1 MFRLE
6 KIFQVNDSVYINLSI
21 FWKTFAVFLSI
32 YIFSILEFNS
42 IFDLLNYDIY
52 KTSKYFYLSI
62 YFSISYLLFSFA
74 LGIMK
79 KKYVIGFF
87 IFLLNDIIPFL
98 ISVPFTLYLLFL
110 LKIDFNININILYL
124 LILIIFNIF
133 IFRKVSDYF
142 RARPDK
148 RQQIDDW
155 YKEMGSDSAWARG
168 FLDDMIDEAER
179 APMSLEELAAAELS
193 RVGKKPYS
201 QSSVN
206 RYLSNVAGKND

>member
-1 MFRLE
+1 
-6 KIFQVNDSVYINLSI
+6 VYGILSQLSKKMGRPAMRRVLSI
-21 FWKTFAVFLSI
+21 IQKNPNFRPVKNIRNPNIADSSRLAVAQGMAEGSSRYLDSFPGTFM
-32 YIFSILEFNS
+32 
-42 IFDLLNYDIY
+42 NYARQ
-52 KTSKYFYLSI
+52 KV
-62 YFSISYLLFSFA
+62 
-74 LGIMK
+74 GNNPMR
-79 KKYVIGFF
+79 
-87 IFLLNDIIPFL
+87 
-98 ISVPFTLYLLFL
+98 
-110 LKIDFNININILYL
+110 
-124 LILIIFNIF
+124 
-133 IFRKVSDYF
+133 FRKVSDYF

-206 RYLSNVAGKND
+206 RYLSNVAGKGE